1 MSNFIW
7 LLWNILQLILDYISI
22 YVDVLIYITIKYI
35 IMKCLKDTEI
45 QSVSDILNI
54 VSQPNRLHILCL
66 LNKKWELCVC
76 EIMDELKLKQN
87 LISHHLWLLKNIWL
101 LTTRREWKN
110 IFYAINEATYKQ
122 FKWNLKNIFNI

>member
-22 YVDVLIYITIKYI
+22 YVDVLIYIIIEYI

-76 EIMDELKLKQN
+76 EIMDELNLKQN

-110 IFYAINEATYKQ
+110 IFYAINETTYKQ